1 MNVPIS
7 AIQGQYALTIFGVA
21 VFLLGLLILLTVI
34 VIMQKRKARTFQTQE
49 TSLQHTSALLHYV
62 IEHSRYAIAIHDTE
76 LRYLY
81 VSKKYCEEYHIPD
94 GNAIIGKHHYEVIPN
109 LPEKWRKVHQRCLK
123 GEVISGED
131 DPYTHEDGSM
141 DYTRWECR
149 PWYRESGK
157 IGGIIVYTELLTQ
170 QKKMASELKEAHD
183 YLDALL
189 MESNSPILVWDA
201 SFTITRTNH
210 SFASLLGLP
219 ISDIVGKNVGFVL
232 TSLGQEELK
241 RLENRL
247 ETEHSL
253 SNVEIHLKTIEGEV
267 RTILWNAGPILDP
280 IDGSL
285 VATIAQGLDI
295 TERNAI
301 EQQNKEQLVELR
313 RWYAVMSQREERIM
327 GLKREVNALLKEIGR
342 PKRYSSVEEEGNA

>member
-1 MNVPIS
+1 M
-7 AIQGQYALTIFGVA
+7 A
-21 VFLLGLLILLTVI
+21 VILLGLLILSTVI
-34 VIMQKRKARTFQTQE
+34 VIIQKRKARTFQTQE

-62 IEHSRYAIAIHDTE
+62 IEHSRYAIAVHDTE

-109 LPEKWRKVHQRCLK
+109 LPEKWKIVHQRCLH
-123 GEVISGED
+123 GEIVTGD
-131 DPYTHEDGSM
+131 DDVYIHEDGSV

-149 PWYRESGK
+149 PWYRENGQ

-170 QKKMASELKEAHD
+170 QKQMASELKEAHD

-189 MESNSPILVWDA
+189 MESNSPILVWD
-201 SFTITRTNH
+201 SSYVITRTNH
-210 SFASLLGLP
+210 SFSSLLGLP
-219 ISDIVGKNVGFVL
+219 IHEIVGKNVGTIFF
-232 TSLGQEELK
+232 SLGERELD

-253 SNVEIHLKTIEGEV
+253 SNVEIHLKTIEGEI
-267 RTILWNAGPILDP
+267 RTILWNAGPIFDP
-280 IDGSL
+280 VDGSL

-301 EQQNKEQLVELR
+301 EQQNKEQLEELR
-313 RWYAVMSQREERIM
+313 RWYEVMSHREGRVIE
-327 GLKREVNALLKEIGR
+327 LKQEVNALLKEKGQIA
-342 PKRYSSVEEEGNA
+342 RYASVEQESDT

>member
-7 AIQGQYALTIFGVA
+7 VPQGQYALTISGVA
-21 VFLLGLLILLTVI
+21 VFLLGLLILLTAI
-34 VIMQKRKARTFQTQE
+34 IIIQKRKARTFQTQE
-49 TSLQHTSALLHYV
+49 TSLLHYV
-62 IEHSRYAIAIHDTE
+62 IEHSRYAIAVHDTD

-81 VSKKYCEEYHIPD
+81 VSNKYCEEYHIPG
-94 GNAIIGKHHYEVIPN
+94 GNALIGRHHYEVFPS
-109 LPEKWRKVHQRCLK
+109 LPEKWKLAHQRALH
-123 GEVISGED
+123 GEVVTGD
-131 DPYTHEDGSM
+131 DDVYIHEDGSV

-170 QKKMASELKEAHD
+170 QKRMASELKEAHD

-210 SFASLLGLP
+210 SFSSLLGLP
-219 ISDIVGKNVGFVL
+219 ISDIVGKNVGSVL

-247 ETEHSL
+247 KTERSL
-253 SNVEIHLKTIEGEV
+253 FNIENHLQTIEGDV

-295 TERNAI
+295 TERKAI
-301 EQQNKEQLVELR
+301 ERQNKEQLDELR
-313 RWYAVMSQREERIM
+313 RWYAVMSQREERIID
-327 GLKREVNALLKEIGR
+327 LKREVNALLKDNAR
-342 PKRYSSVEEEGNA
+342 QPRYPSVEEDGNS

>member
-1 MNVPIS
+1 MNLPFSVT
-7 AIQGQYALTIFGVA
+7 QGQYALTISGVA

-34 VIMQKRKARTFQTQE
+34 VIIQKRKARTFQTQE

-94 GNAIIGKHHYEVIPN
+94 GNAIIGKHHYEVIPG
-109 LPEKWRKVHQRCLK
+109 LPEKWRVVHQRCLK
-123 GEVISGED
+123 GEVLSD
-131 DPYTHEDGSM
+131 DDDIYVHEDGSI

-149 PWYRESGK
+149 PWFREDGQ
-157 IGGIIVYTELLTQ
+157 IGGIIIYTELLTQ

-219 ISDIVGKNVGFVL
+219 ISDIVGKNVGSVL
-232 TSLGQEELK
+232 TSLGKGELK
-241 RLENRL
+241 RLERRL
-247 ETEHSL
+247 KTEHSL
-253 SNVEIHLKTIEGEV
+253 SNVEIHLATNEGQIK
-267 RTILWNAGPILDP
+267 TILWNAGPIFNP

-295 TERNAI
+295 TERTAI

-313 RWYAVMSQREERIM
+313 RWYAVMSQREERIID
-327 GLKREVNALLKEIGR
+327 LKREVNALLKEIGR
-342 PKRYSSVEEEGNA
+342 PERYSSVEEEGNA

>member
-1 MNVPIS
+1 MNLPFSVT
-7 AIQGQYALTIFGVA
+7 QGQYALTISGVA

-34 VIMQKRKARTFQTQE
+34 TIIQKRKTKTLKTQE

-94 GNAIIGKHHYEVIPN
+94 GNAIIGKHHYEVIPG
-109 LPEKWRKVHQRCLK
+109 LPEKWRVVHQRCLK
-123 GEVISGED
+123 GEVLSD
-131 DPYTHEDGSM
+131 DDDIYVHEDGSI

-149 PWYRESGK
+149 PWFREDGQ
-157 IGGIIVYTELLTQ
+157 IGGIIIYTELLTQ

-219 ISDIVGKNVGFVL
+219 ISDIVGKNVGSVL
-232 TSLGQEELK
+232 TSLGKEELK

-247 ETEHSL
+247 ETERSL

-280 IDGSL
+280 VDGSL

-313 RWYAVMSQREERIM
+313 RWYAVMSQREERIID
-327 GLKREVNALLKEIGR
+327 LKREVNTLLKEIGR
-342 PKRYSSVEEEGNA
+342 PERYSSVEEEGNA